1 MRKINMINNKYLNDI
16 LSELPLNLKTNIDGY
31 MRSIENSLDEI
42 FLPFINN
49 SKKNINKE
57 IVDKFLFLILL
68 RKIKATIKTQILILS
83 NSLSISNKD
92 IKNNFGFQTGKK
104 IYSKSSKEFKEL
116 SKLEMEFDSLILK
129 LDLNHYIYSSS
140 PSNLLEILYEEL

>member
-1 MRKINMINNKYLNDI
+1 MINNKYLNDI